1 MNKYRGIPFW
11 SWNCKVTKEQIDH
24 DLDVFE
30 QMGFG
35 GVDIHPRVGLD
46 NEYLGDE
53 FMELVQ
59 YTVDQCKKRGMIC
72 WLYDDDRYPSGAA
85 DGIVT
90 KEISYRMRDLL
101 LTLVKKKTTK
111 IGQENQY
118 CADRACFELAC
129 QQGKKPSGYFV
140 GAYALRFEDGILQ
153 EYHFLQENDLIDN
166 AKQNGYVIRYAYVVL
181 SQESTAFEN
190 QTYIDTLNADAV
202 KKFIEVTHE
211 RYEQAVGEAFGRT
224 IEAIFTDEPRI
235 GKQTLIA
242 SAESEEDV
250 HIPYSEAFNDWF
262 EARYGNGTL
271 LSTIP
276 ELIWNLPEGRH
287 KKNRYQYRNALA
299 ECFSESYMDQI
310 CTWCNA
316 HGILMTG
323 HVFGETPLANQ
334 AASVGE
340 CMRNYRNMD
349 IPGFDVLCDDLC
361 IAEAKQAVSVARQ
374 MGCAGTVS
382 ELYGVTGWDCT
393 FETYR
398 RQGNW
403 QAALGV
409 TRFVPHLSFMSMAG
423 EAKRDWPASISFQS
437 PWYKEFSSIEDHFC
451 RLNEALSHGHAVTR
465 VAVLH
470 PIESVWLNMGQINK
484 NEEVLQQ
491 IQQSFDAV
499 SEKLLFHTID
509 FDYLSEA
516 LLVQQ
521 CEELIASGEC
531 KEKGKLNVGKASYQ
545 TVIVPSVE
553 TLRSTTIR
561 ILKAFHDAGGRVLFV
576 GQIPTRMDAVN
587 ATQPAQLAA
596 ECEIVEMDDLL
607 EALKD
612 ERDVQVLDQYGQA
625 SNNLFYQLRA
635 DDTGKWL
642 FLCPARFKKDDEK
655 IYSIRVAGQFHA
667 KQYNT
672 QTGTFHDIPYVYTE
686 KETCIFWH
694 AYAQDELLLR
704 LESVKETKQWQLKPD
719 AIVQEEA
726 NALVLDYAEAVLDGK
741 KVFDRK
747 EILKLDD
754 EIREYLGY
762 ELRHEHMLQPWATP
776 KRESHELVL
785 KYEFESE
792 LSTAAEF
799 ALELPDTCQ
808 ISLNGKAADMT
819 VQGYYVDSAISIIH
833 LPDVKK
839 GKNEL
844 LITLLFHQKTN
855 LEAMYLL
862 GTFGVFLQKTKA
874 ILTKQRPLM
883 LGDITSQGLPFYTGN
898 LRYEFTVQIH
908 TEGVYSLCVPKWKA
922 PVLTVFIDKKK
933 IGTIIC
939 EPYTIDLGKLSAGN
953 HTISICMYGNRNNA
967 FGAIHNPNE
976 YIRWNGPTAYRTT
989 GADWTDE
996 YRVKPVGIE
1005 EVYLFY

>member
-1 MNKYRGIPFW
+1 M
-11 SWNCKVTKEQIDH
+11 TKEKIDH

-53 FMELVQ
+53 FMELVR
-59 YTVDQCKKRGMIC
+59 YTVEQCKKRNLIC

-90 KEISYRMRDLL
+90 KDVSYRMRDLL
-101 LTLVKKKTTK
+101 LTLVEKETTETGRDSQFCLSK
-111 IGQENQY
+111 
-118 CADRACFELAC
+118 ACFEQAC
-129 QQGKKPSGYFV
+129 QQGKKPAGYFV

-153 EYHFLQENDLIDN
+153 EYHFLKENDPIN
-166 AKQNGYVIRYAYVVL
+166 TAKQNGYVIRYAYVVL
-181 SQESTAFEN
+181 SQESTSFEN

-202 KKFIEVTHE
+202 KRFIEVTHE
-211 RYEQAVGEAFGRT
+211 HYEKTVGEEFGQT

-235 GKQTLIA
+235 GKQTLIKR
-242 SAESEEDV
+242 AESDEDV
-250 HIPYSEAFNDWF
+250 HIPYSEAFDSWF
-262 EARYGNGTL
+262 EKQYGEL
-271 LSTIP
+271 LPIVP
-276 ELIWNLPEGRH
+276 EFIWNLPEERH

-310 CTWCNA
+310 CTWCNE

-323 HVFGETPLANQ
+323 HVFGETPLVTQ
-334 AASVGE
+334 ATSVGE
-340 CMRNYRNMD
+340 CMRSYRNMD

-374 MGCAGTVS
+374 MGCTDTVS

-403 QAALGV
+403 QVALGI
-409 TRFVPHLSFMSMAG
+409 TRRVPHLSFLSMAG

-437 PWYKEFSSIEDHFC
+437 PWYKEFSSIEDHFA
-451 RLNEALSHGHAVTR
+451 RLNKALSQGRSVTKI
-465 VAVLH
+465 AVLH
-470 PIESVWLNMGQINK
+470 PIESVWLNMGQLDK
-484 NEEVLQQ
+484 NEETLNQ
-491 IQQSFDAV
+491 IQQSFDEV
-499 SEKLLFHTID
+499 SEKLLFNTID

-516 LLVQQ
+516 LLVKQ
-521 CEELIASGEC
+521 CETILSSGKCE
-531 KEKGKLNVGKASYQ
+531 EKGKLQVGKVSYQ
-545 TVIVPSVE
+545 TILIPSVE

-561 ILKAFHDAGGRVLFV
+561 ILEAFHNAGGRILFV
-576 GQIPTRMDAVN
+576 GQLPTRMDAVRS
-587 ATQPAQLAA
+587 TRPARLAA
-596 ECEIVEMDDLL
+596 KCEVVKVEDLL
-607 EALKD
+607 NALQD
-612 ERDVQVLDQYGQA
+612 ERDVQVLDQHGLA
-625 SNNLFYQLRA
+625 SDNLFYQLRE
-635 DDTGKWL
+635 DNTGKWL
-642 FLCPARFKKDDEK
+642 FLCPVRLKKDDEK
-655 IYSIRVAGQFHA
+655 IYSIRVVGQFHA

-672 QTGTFHDIPYVYTE
+672 QTGTFYDIPSAYTE

-694 AYAQDELLLR
+694 AYAQDDLLLR
-704 LESVKETKQWQLKPD
+704 LEPVKEPNQQLLKPD
-719 AIVQEEA
+719 AIVQEEK
-726 NALVLDYAEAVLDGK
+726 NVLLLDYAEATLDDK
-741 KVFDRK
+741 ITFDRK

-754 EIREYLGY
+754 AIREYLGY
-762 ELRHEHMLQPWATP
+762 ELRHEHMLQPWAMQ
-776 KRESHELVL
+776 KKESHKLVL

-792 LSTAAEF
+792 LATAAEL

-808 ISLNGKAADMT
+808 VYLNGVAADMT
-819 VQGYYVDSAISIIH
+819 VQGYYVDPAISIIH
-833 LPDVKK
+833 LPDIQK

-844 LITLLFHQKTN
+844 IVTLLFHQKTN

-862 GTFGVFLQKTKA
+862 GTFGVSLQKTKA
-874 ILTKQRPLM
+874 VLTKKQPLM
-883 LGDITSQGLPFYTGN
+883 LGNITSQGLPFYTGN

-908 TEGVYSLCVPKWKA
+908 NEKIYSLCVPKWKA
-922 PVLTVFIDKKK
+922 PLLTVFVDEKKVGA
-933 IGTIIC
+933 IAQ
-939 EPYTIDLGKLSAGN
+939 EPYQITLGKLSVGT
-953 HTISICMYGNRNNA
+953 HTISICMFGNRNNT

-989 GADWTDE
+989 GEDWTDE

-1005 EVYLFY
+1005 EVYLEGGI